1 MSVECGTI
9 DSPPSFTNI
18 TVWGIITMICMLFVG
33 VTSFLGIIYADFGHL
48 FFGLINLIGSC
59 FGFAGLIFAIISIVK
74 KIPAHMKVS
83 MTCYFISCLIAAVSF
98 VLGFLISDNKIQN
111 ILTPIFHLLLGI
123 FLCYLFFVQS
133 KNLGSSG

>member
-74 KIPAHMKVS
+74 KIPAHMKIS